1 MFLNKTDF
9 TRVIA
14 NTPLVSIDL
23 VVKNSQGQF
32 LLGWR
37 KNRPAKNFWFVP
49 GGRIQKNERLDDA
62 FLRLTEAELGQRIA
76 MKDAQWKGL
85 YEHFYDD
92 FVFSDETDEQVSTHY
107 VVLAFEVTLDSDDI
121 ELPMG
126 QHTDYRWATAD
137 EILADEKVHKHSRW
151 YFENTCA

>member
-1 MFLNKTDF
+1 MFLEKTEF
-9 TRVIA
+9 TQVIA

-23 VVKNSQGQF
+23 VVKNPQGQF

-49 GGRIQKNERLDDA
+49 GGRIQKNERLQDA
-62 FLRLTEAELGQRIA
+62 FIRLTEAELGQRIK
-76 MKDAQWKGL
+76 MNDAQWKGL

-107 VVLAFEVTLDSDDI
+107 VVLAFEVTVDSSDF
-121 ELPMG
+121 ELPNG
-126 QHTDYRWATAD
+126 QHTGYRWASKD
-137 EILADEKVHKHSRW
+137 EILVDEQVHKHSRW
-151 YFENTCA
+151 YFE

>member
-9 TRVIA
+9 TRVID

-23 VVKNSQGQF
+23 VVKNSQSQF

-49 GGRIQKNERLDDA
+49 GGRIHKNERLDDA
-62 FLRLTEAELGQRIA
+62 FLRLTESELGQRI
-76 MKDAQWKGL
+76 MMSDALWKGL

-92 FVFSDETDEQVSTHY
+92 FVFSDESEEQVSTHY
-107 VVLAFEVTLDSDDI
+107 VVLAFEITLNLDDI
-121 ELPMG
+121 ELPKG
-126 QHTDYRWATAD
+126 QHTDYRWASVE
-137 EILADEKVHKHSRW
+137 EILADEQVHTHSRL
-151 YFENTCA
+151 YFQ